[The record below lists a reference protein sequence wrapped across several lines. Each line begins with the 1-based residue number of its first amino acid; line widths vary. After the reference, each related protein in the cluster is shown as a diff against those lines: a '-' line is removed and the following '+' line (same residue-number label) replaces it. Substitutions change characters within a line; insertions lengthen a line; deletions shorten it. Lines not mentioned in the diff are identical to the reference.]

1 MRNQIFL
8 IFILF
13 SVGIDHSFGQQQVP
27 VNKSEIIKSINGKQF
42 YIHRV
47 EHGQTLYSLSKV
59 YEVSMDEIIF
69 ENPSSKKGLSIGQE
83 LKIPVKSRDTLVLES
98 YTKGKTDFFYHITMQ
113 GEDFK
118 KIASIYSVPV
128 EELKSTNKAL
138 SEPLKTGQYIKIP
151 VDSKL
156 SDLKDTEKNTPSLGS
171 AANEKKED
179 QNISYVTK
187 PGDNLYR
194 LAIKFRVSIDEIKK
208 INRGLGDQFPAGK
221 TILIPRK
228 KNDVTYIYHKVT
240 ERERLSK
247 IADFYDVSYESVQ
260 KLNPNARNRVQSGQ
274 SIKIPIPY
282 QSVAPKVEEVPVQEE
297 VVAETSVNRDSLKCY
312 SDSRNL
318 LKTYKVALMIPLY
331 LEETESLQFDSENLQ
346 SRLQQLN
353 ESSKN
358 PFRFIQFYYGA
369 LMAVDSLKSKG
380 LKIDLYVYDVNEDIA
395 KAMKVFQ
402 QEELRNMDLIIGP
415 FFTDIFRY
423 ASTFAK
429 NFHIPIINPLSQRS
443 DIIQNNSQVFKYQ
456 PTSNY
461 QIENVKNLV
470 NQYYKDAKIF
480 LIDHQ
485 TNETPDLLN
494 EYARVLKEVIPN
506 EYKTSNADIYN
517 LAIEKVTDD
526 LSIYEKKINP
536 FISLEGMRL
545 NTNKLEFALEDS
557 ISFPNIITTIHYGI
571 DSLKPFEK
579 QASVF
584 RNNVVIINS
593 EDNVF
598 VLDVLTKLNILCDTF
613 PVTIIGI
620 PNWEIFENM
629 DNEIYKNLNV
639 HYLSSSFVDYKDR
652 NVIHFVRRFRD
663 EFLSEPENHAFIGFD
678 ISWYFFNALM
688 KFGTDF
694 EECIRYYNPKLIGPA
709 IKFRKNNRNDG
720 YENTD
725 WQIIKFNNYLLQ
737 KVKLSP
743 VLN

>member
-13 SVGIDHSFGQQQVP
+13 TVGIGHSFGQQP
-27 VNKSEIIKSINGKQF
+27 VVIHKSEIIKTINGKQF

-47 EHGQTLYSLSKV
+47 EHGQTLYSLSKG
-59 YEVSMDEIIF
+59 YDVSMDEIIF
-69 ENPSSKKGLSIGQE
+69 ENPSAKNSLTIGQE
-83 LKIPVKSRDTLVLES
+83 LKIPVKSRGTIVLES
-98 YTKGKTDFFYHITMQ
+98 NTNGKTEFFYHITKQ

-118 KIASIYSVPV
+118 KIASIYSVSV
-128 EELKSTNKAL
+128 EELKLSNKTL

-151 VDSKL
+151 VDSK
-156 SDLKDTEKNTPSLGS
+156 SKDLKDSVKNTPSPGS
-171 AANEKKED
+171 AAKEKIED
-179 QNISYVTK
+179 QNIKYISQS
-187 PGDNLYR
+187 GDNLYR
-194 LAIKFRVSIDEIKK
+194 LAIKFRVSIAEIKK
-208 INRGLGDQFPAGK
+208 INLGLGDQFPAGK
-221 TILIPRK
+221 TILIPQK
-228 KNDVTYIYHKVT
+228 KNDVSYIYHKVT
-240 ERERLSK
+240 EKERLSK

-282 QSVAPKVEEVPVQEE
+282 ESVAPNVEEVLVPEE
-297 VVAETSVNRDSLKCY
+297 VVAETTRNRDSLKCY
-312 SDSRNL
+312 ADSRNQ

-331 LEETESLQFDSENLQ
+331 LEETETLQFDSENLQ
-346 SRLQQLN
+346 SQLQQLS

-369 LMAVDSLKSKG
+369 LMAIDSLKSKG
-380 LKIDLYVYDVNEDIA
+380 LKIDLYVYDVDEDIA
-395 KAMKVFQ
+395 KAIKVFQ

-415 FFTDIFRY
+415 FFTDIFGY

-429 NFHIPIINPLSQRS
+429 NFHIPIINPLSKRS
-443 DIIQNNSQVFKYQ
+443 DIIDNNAQVFKYQ
-456 PTSNY
+456 PTNIY

-470 NQYYKDAKIF
+470 NQHYKDAKIF

-485 TNETPDLLN
+485 PNQINNLLT
-494 EYARVLKEVIPN
+494 EYATSLKEVVPN
-506 EYKTSNADIYN
+506 DYKVSNADIYN
-517 LAIEKVTDD
+517 LAIEKVSDD
-526 LSIYEKKINP
+526 ASIEEKKVYP
-536 FISLEGMRL
+536 FISIEGMRYSTKTL
-545 NTNKLEFALEDS
+545 PFSLEDS
-557 ISFPNIITTIHYGI
+557 TLVPNVITTIHYGI

-584 RNNVVIINS
+584 RNNVVIVNS

-652 NVIHFVRRFRD
+652 NVISFVRRFRD
-663 EFLSEPENHAFIGFD
+663 EFLSEPENYAFIGFD
-678 ISWYFFNALM
+678 ISWYFLNALM

-694 EECIRYYNPKLIGPA
+694 EDCIQYYNPKLIGPA
-709 IKFRKNNRNDG
+709 IKFRKNNRTDG

-737 KVKLSP
+737 KVTLLP

>member
-13 SVGIDHSFGQQQVP
+13 FTGIGHSFGQQP
-27 VNKSEIIKSINGKQF
+27 IIHKSEFTKTINGKQF

-59 YEVSMDEIIF
+59 YEVTMDEIIF
-69 ENPSSKKGLSIGQE
+69 ENPLSKKSLSIGQE
-83 LKIPVKSRDTLVLES
+83 LKIPIKSRDTTVLES
-98 YTKGKTDFFYHITMQ
+98 YTKGKTEFFYHITKQ

-118 KIASIYSVPV
+118 KIASIYSVQV
-128 EELKSTNKAL
+128 EELKLANKAL

-151 VDSKL
+151 VDSKPKE
-156 SDLKDTEKNTPSLGS
+156 LKNSEKNTPSSGS
-171 AANEKKED
+171 AAKEKIQD
-179 QNISYVTK
+179 QNISYVSK
-187 PGDNLYR
+187 YGDNLYR

-208 INRGLGDQFPAGK
+208 LNQGLEDQFPAGK

-228 KNDVTYIYHKVT
+228 KNDVTYIYHKVL
-240 ERERLSK
+240 ERDRLSK

-282 QSVAPKVEEVPVQEE
+282 ESIAPIIEEIPVPEE
-297 VVAETSVNRDSLKCY
+297 VVAETSINRDSLKCY

-331 LEETESLQFDSENLQ
+331 LEETETLQFDSENLQ
-346 SRLQQLN
+346 SQLQQLS

-443 DIIQNNSQVFKYQ
+443 DIINNNSQVFKYQ
-456 PTSNY
+456 PTNNY

-485 TNETPDLLN
+485 TDQNADLLS

-506 EYKTSNADIYN
+506 EYRTSNTDIYN
-517 LAIEKVTDD
+517 LAIEKATDD
-526 LSIYEKKINP
+526 SSIDEKKVNSI
-536 FISLEGMRL
+536 ISLEGMRL
-545 NTNKLEFALEDS
+545 NTNRLKLALEDS
-557 ISFPNIITTIHYGI
+557 TSFPNVITTIHYGI
-571 DSLKPFEK
+571 DNLTPFEK
-579 QASVF
+579 QASVL

-629 DNEIYKNLNV
+629 DNNIYQNLNV
-639 HYLSSSFVDYKDR
+639 HYLSSSFVDYNEQ
-652 NVIHFVRRFRD
+652 NVISFVRSFRD
-663 EFLSEPENHAFIGFD
+663 EFLSEPGNYAFIGFD
-678 ISWYFFNALM
+678 ISWYFLNALM

-694 EECIRYYNPKLIGPA
+694 EDCIRYYNPKLIGPA
-709 IKFRKNNRNDG
+709 IKFRKNNRTEG

-725 WQIIKFNNYLLQ
+725 WQVIKFNNYFLQ
-737 KVKLSP
+737 KVKLPP